1 MYDYAHDELSRKWQ
15 DHVPIM
21 KHSDIWRA
29 VDQLATKYGMSASG
43 LARRSG
49 LDPTTFNKSKRVTRE
64 GKQRWPSTESVAKVL
79 DATGASLAELV
90 SLVGEG
96 DATALARRIPLLNHA
111 QAAQGERFD
120 GDGRPLRNS
129 WDEVLFPQVD
139 DESAYA
145 IEIMGTDWEPVYRD
159 GDLIIVS
166 PAANVRRGDRVL
178 IKTEN
183 SLILARRLLRQSAH
197 KVELGS
203 INAKTGDEA
212 PGDEVLDTQSITWM
226 SRIVWASQ

>member
-1 MYDYAHDELSRKWQ
+1 M
-15 DHVPIM
+15 M
-21 KHSDIWRA
+21 KHADIWRA
-29 VDQLATKYGMSASG
+29 VDQLAMRYGMSASG

-96 DATALARRIPLLNHA
+96 DASALAHRLPLMSYA
-111 QAAQGERFD
+111 QAGQSGRFD
-120 GDGRPLRNS
+120 ESGVPLRNG
-129 WDEVLFPQVD
+129 WDEVLFPQMAD
-139 DESAYA
+139 RDAFA
-145 IEIMGTDWEPVYRD
+145 LEITGSDLEPVYRD

-178 IKTEN
+178 IKSKTGELKTRH
-183 SLILARRLLRQSAH
+183 LIRQSAL

-203 INAKTGDEA
+203 INGVGGDE
-212 PGDEVLDTQSITWM
+212 ELDAQGIAWM
-226 SRIVWASQ
+226 SRIIWASQ

>member
-1 MYDYAHDELSRKWQ
+1 M
-15 DHVPIM
+15 M
-21 KHSDIWRA
+21 KHADIWRA
-29 VDQLATKYGMSASG
+29 VDQLATRYGMSASG

-64 GKQRWPSTESVAKVL
+64 GKQRWPSTESVAKIL

-90 SLVGEG
+90 SLVGDG
-96 DATALARRIPLLNHA
+96 NAAALSHRLPLLHYSEA
-111 QAAQGERFD
+111 GQVGRFNDD
-120 GDGRPLRNS
+120 GLPCGKG
-129 WDEVLFPQVD
+129 WDEVLFPQIAD
-139 DESAYA
+139 RDAYA
-145 IEIMGTDWEPVYRD
+145 LEIMGAELEPVYRD

-178 IKTEN
+178 VKTKADA
-183 SLILARRLLRQSAH
+183 LKVRQLMRQSAL

-203 INAKTGDEA
+203 INTKSD
-212 PGDEVLDTQSITWM
+212 DEVLDAQAIAWM

>member
-1 MYDYAHDELSRKWQ
+1 M
-15 DHVPIM
+15 M
-21 KHSDIWRA
+21 KHADIWRA
-29 VDQLATKYGMSASG
+29 VDQLATRYGMSASG

-64 GKQRWPSTESVAKVL
+64 GKQRWPSTESVAKIL

-90 SLVGEG
+90 SLVGDG
-96 DATALARRIPLLNHA
+96 DAAALSHRLPLLGST
-111 QAAQGERFD
+111 QAGQAGCFNET
-120 GDGRPLRNS
+120 GLPAGKG
-129 WDEVLFPQVD
+129 WDEVLFPQITD
-139 DESAYA
+139 RDSYA
-145 IEIMGTDWEPVYRD
+145 LEIMGAELEPVYRD

-178 IKTEN
+178 VKTKNGE
-183 SLILARRLLRQSAH
+183 LMARQLMRQSAL

-203 INAKTGDEA
+203 INSKFD
-212 PGDEVLDTQSITWM
+212 DEVLDAQAIAWM